1 MSLVIFVVLLAI
13 ILCAK
18 LSDYSAAYD
27 SKRESEERINTVE
40 QFHNQYG
47 DKALEEDLIEA
58 RFYDEKLAPK
68 VIEELGK
75 ALKEIP
81 GLEDLDPKGLVFFW
95 TDILLANRGYISQ
108 DALEYGYDN
117 YYDSVRY
124 EGHLDDLA
132 LWLQETFRKQ
142 GKDAELVAV
151 LPYDMD
157 KPNVHMG
164 YVWKGSNAHSKAKI
178 FSSSGCFGFKVALE
192 LPAESYID
200 QKRTEAARRASRSV
214 NIPKPYYEE

>member
-1 MSLVIFVVLLAI
+1 MSLIIFLFLAAI
-13 ILCAK
+13 ILGLK
-18 LSDYSAAYD
+18 LGDSSAAYE
-27 SKRESEERINTVE
+27 SKKTVE
-40 QFHNQYG
+40 DWESAIRRFHNQYG
-47 DKALEEDLIEA
+47 DKALEEDLIQA

-81 GLEDLDPKGLVFFW
+81 GLEDLDPKGLVFFG

-124 EGHLDDLA
+124 EGHLDDLI

-142 GKDAELVAV
+142 GKDA
-151 LPYDMD
+151 
-157 KPNVHMG
+157 
-164 YVWKGSNAHSKAKI
+164 
-178 FSSSGCFGFKVALE
+178 
-192 LPAESYID
+192 
-200 QKRTEAARRASRSV
+200 
-214 NIPKPYYEE
+214 

>member
-75 ALKEIP
+75 ALKETP
-81 GLEDLDPKGLVFFW
+81 GLEDLDPKGLVFFG
-95 TDILLANRGYISQ
+95 RISFLQ
-108 DALEYGYDN
+108 TGGI
-117 YYDSVRY
+117 SVRM
-124 EGHLDDLA
+124 HLNTGMTIIMIPSD
-132 LWLQETFRKQ
+132 T
-142 GKDAELVAV
+142 
-151 LPYDMD
+151 
-157 KPNVHMG
+157 
-164 YVWKGSNAHSKAKI
+164 KAI
-178 FSSSGCFGFKVALE
+178 WT
-192 LPAESYID
+192 I
-200 QKRTEAARRASRSV
+200 
-214 NIPKPYYEE
+214 

>member
-1 MSLVIFVVLLAI
+1 MSLIIFLFLAAI
-13 ILCAK
+13 ILGLK
-18 LSDYSAAYD
+18 LGDSSAAYE
-27 SKRESEERINTVE
+27 SKKTVE
-40 QFHNQYG
+40 DWESAIRRFHNQYG

-81 GLEDLDPKGLVFFW
+81 GLEDLDPKGLVFFG

-124 EGHLDDLA
+124 EGHLDDLI

-142 GKDAELVAV
+142 GKDAELVAL

-164 YVWKGSNAHSKAKI
+164 YVWKGSHAYSKI
-178 FSSSGCFGFKVALE
+178 ETYSSGCFGFKVALV